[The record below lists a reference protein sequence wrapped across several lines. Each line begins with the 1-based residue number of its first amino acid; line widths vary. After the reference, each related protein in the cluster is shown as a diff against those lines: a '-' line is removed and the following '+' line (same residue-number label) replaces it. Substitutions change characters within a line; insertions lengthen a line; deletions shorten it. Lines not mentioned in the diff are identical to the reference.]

1 MKQIPKYKE
10 VSKKYSNMN
19 VEVGEKTL
27 LPTGL
32 LVDHGGD
39 KHSEGGTDVN
49 LPEGAMIFSNAMK
62 LDKSVV
68 ALLLNKD
75 KSKVK
80 RMTPAELA
88 KKYAT
93 NELLENIESP
103 DKYKAN
109 SAKLMLEKN
118 ITQLNSIFQAQE
130 EHKKINGIESGKT
143 LAEQGMKA
151 EYGTAKYGGVAQVG
165 SYNTIDNTISML
177 PKPLDYS
184 YKPNNAIS
192 LDQMFKPF
200 DYGVTSPIL
209 PEDMDMYEAYQTS
222 QQVNADKWNTL
233 NRPAKFTVLPTGEY
247 VGVGRDQTSGSNVT
261 FVPAMGMG
269 FSQPNKKQ
277 IFNFPS
283 QYVNDGVVKNEDIGK
298 LFMEQ
303 SSFDPTT
310 NSYDLSTPENIGK
323 NQQLL
328 QHLIS
333 NDNNHIPAF
342 KAYGDHYTIIVT
354 DKQGKNYRIEGSTEP
369 TDPNMKSLPTISREQ
384 VLNNLTNYTA
394 ALPSPDGTNPNAFA
408 HNYNYDDGINIFDTQ
423 TNYYEPGANI
433 KEFSVGDPKTWA
445 NQTPAKSTNSTTPE
459 VPKKP
464 MTDYAIKSHNQIAAD
479 LYRKLFSAE
488 MQAPYE
494 IFNPGIAPVVRPAYQ
509 STAPVQ
515 QALNN
520 LSYTLDNSNASTQYG
535 NALYADGL
543 AKSLESSNQISR
555 YNQQAAMEAE
565 QKNTGNLVNTFNQ
578 NQQGFAAN
586 ANANNIN
593 FLKAKDRYEHYKDDL
608 FSRVLENQVDR
619 NTYEGML
626 QDRRLTERYSPSE
639 LLDNGAWNNFF
650 DPQRYMQFDNKDTL
664 NPDNGQK
671 LASLSQDELTQLKTA
686 RDNETDP
693 TLKAKLWELYLK
705 AIESKSQ
712 SGGYLKKKGSYQ
724 VGGISDNDK
733 NSNEITQNNSNLNWI
748 QRGLFPEKYPYLTEG
763 SDKKTHRL
771 ATAGFDDG
779 TMVFPTIVQNK
790 DRSLVEFDIDKAL
803 DYAMKTNTGVM
814 VKDPQLADYYS
825 KNGLIKHYQ
834 TGVKVTNYVKP
845 IVPLQKYLT
854 IDTIVPQQVNPI
866 VSTPLVQKVKQILL
880 PSNIV
885 TPIESGYSSHS
896 KASDKV
902 YEQQTGALTP
912 SNKYAVS
919 ANNTSN
925 ANIPS
930 HQVNNNPNY
939 FRHSESKL
947 NDVDSLFEDVME
959 VADPTGILS
968 WDDVYRAWYNDD
980 ETKVMDALGALPYL
994 GKLTTLT
1001 NLKKIKRSLDGFDRA
1016 INTGDAI
1023 IDATQTNFPKKNL
1036 FIPSNKRWSEPTKV
1050 TKPTPSLGI
1059 GESLQFQTGGFNH
1072 NTFNKI
1078 LYGDMQSGGVNS
1090 LFPSTTI
1097 LNQQDIVR
1105 KELQDYFKSL
1115 GKVNATKR
1123 LNDMKNEYV
1132 SSNNNMN
1139 TKYQIPLI
1147 QEAYLMAYPV
1157 EMVPK
1162 SKSKRY

>member
-93 NELLENIESP
+93 NELLESIESP

-118 ITQLNSIFQAQE
+118 IAQLNSIFQAQE
-130 EHKKINGIESGKT
+130 EYKKVNGIESGKT

-151 EYGTAKYGGVAQVG
+151 EYGTAKYGGVAQGGNVVG
-165 SYNTIDNTISML
+165 GIDLNSLYKLINPYSPAFENVGTGYDDITDYNYDPTQNVLTRDTL
-177 PKPLDYS
+177 LYEA
-184 YKPNNAIS
+184 PNNLFDPEGKVLKDPQVTKELGMQTAFRGYPDS
-192 LDQMFKPF
+192 KQGMYSF
-200 DYGVTSPIL
+200 DYGVISPAYRD
-209 PEDMDMYEAYQTS
+209 DM
-222 QQVNADKWNTL
+222 
-233 NRPAKFTVLPTGEY
+233 
-247 VGVGRDQTSGSNVT
+247 
-261 FVPAMGMG
+261 
-269 FSQPNKKQ
+269 
-277 IFNFPS
+277 
-283 QYVNDGVVKNEDIGK
+283 
-298 LFMEQ
+298 Q
-303 SSFDPTT
+303 S
-310 NSYDLSTPENIGK
+310 LSSENIS
-323 NQQLL
+323 
-328 QHLIS
+328 HLFQGLPDHNHPAQDTYNKHYSTILVDKDTNDKYFVVPGGVLSNASIPEGFIPIS
-333 NDNNHIPAF
+333 PEEAVQRKDSF
-342 KAYGDHYTIIVT
+342 KAYYSEPGKELET
-354 DKQGKNYRIEGSTEP
+354 DWSN
-369 TDPNMKSLPTISREQ
+369 
-384 VLNNLTNYTA
+384 
-394 ALPSPDGTNPNAFA
+394 PSVAKPNAFA
-408 HNYNYDDGINIFDTQ
+408 HEYNYDDLVKSVSRT
-423 TNYYEPGANI
+423 T
-433 KEFSVGDPKTWA
+433 KWKVGDDGSY
-445 NQTPAKSTNSTTPE
+445 QEVTPNVPSATTPNKSTNSTIPE

-494 IFNPGIAPVVRPAYQ
+494 IFNPGIASVVRPAYQ

-586 ANANNIN
+586 ANVNNIN

-639 LLDNGAWNNFF
+639 LIKQNAWNNFIN
-650 DPQRYMQFDNKDTL
+650 PQRYNQFNPEYDAL
-664 NPDNGQK
+664 NPDNGLK
-671 LASLSQDELTQLKTA
+671 LSAEDQSVIKFYQDKMRNAGDAAESEQWAKALDVHLKSIERRSSQ
-686 RDNETDP
+686 
-693 TLKAKLWELYLK
+693 
-705 AIESKSQ
+705 SQ

-854 IDTIVPQQVNPI
+854 IDTIVPQQVNPV
-866 VSTPLVQKVKQILL
+866 VSTPLVQRVKQILL
-880 PSNIV
+880 PSV
-885 TPIESGYSSHS
+885 ETPRGMIYDHHS
-896 KASDKV
+896 KASDKI

-919 ANNTSN
+919 ANNTAN

-930 HQVNNNPNY
+930 QQVNNNPNY

-947 NDVDSLFEDVME
+947 NDVDSLFEDILE

-1078 LYGDMQSGGVNS
+1078 LYGNMQSGGVNS
-1090 LFPSTTI
+1090 LFSSTTI

-1123 LNDMKNEYV
+1123 LNEMKNEYV

-1139 TKYQIPLI
+1139 TKYQLPLI
-1147 QEAYLMAYPV
+1147 QEAYLIAYPV